1 MIVSSCNFFSE
12 FLITIFLICVLYK
25 NMNSLV
31 KRVLFGAMLQANSPQ
46 SQHPYICSKIKL
58 SGIAVLM

>member
-31 KRVLFGAMLQANSPQ
+31 KRVLFGA
-46 SQHPYICSKIKL
+46 ICCRPTPHNRHIHIFVQKL
-58 SGIAVLM
+58 N